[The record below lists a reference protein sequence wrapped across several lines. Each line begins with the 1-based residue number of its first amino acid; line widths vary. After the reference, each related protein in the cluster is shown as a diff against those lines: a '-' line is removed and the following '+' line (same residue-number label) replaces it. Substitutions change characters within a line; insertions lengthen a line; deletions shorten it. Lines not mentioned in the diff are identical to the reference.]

1 MMGPIKECRMCMG
14 DVESVLELSPTPV
27 ANAFSDGPDDFA
39 LMYPLNLC
47 QCVNCGHVQIGFN
60 IEGSHLFSDYKYQTP
75 EAERQ
80 RLAECAKNLAIK
92 YPKALKGKTVSGS
105 KTREVPKVL
114 EIGSNNGI
122 YLSELQKAGFW
133 AVGVD
138 PSPHAPKTGMP
149 KWFTSRTAK
158 QIAYSMGKMQL
169 ILANNVF
176 SHVDDLRNVLLGVKY
191 LLAEDGRLIFEVQY
205 LPAMIR
211 GGMFDMI
218 YHEHKDYHTLKP
230 WVMFLGKFG
239 MCIKE
244 VEYLTT
250 HGGSIRVT
258 AGFGSDGIKVS
269 DPSINWEDIAI
280 RIEAGKSRF
289 MEELN
294 GYKNVAAFGATA
306 KATTLIHHYGIADR
320 ISYMVD
326 ETPSKIGRFMPGTNI
341 QIHGFDKLQESRPEA
356 VVITAWNYAD
366 VIKPRLHGFK
376 TIVPFSNT

>member
-14 DVESVLELSPTPV
+14 DVESVLELSATPI
-27 ANAFSDGPDDFA
+27 ANAFSYGPDNFA
-39 LMYPLNLC
+39 LMYPLGLC

-60 IEGSHLFSDYKYQTP
+60 IEGSYLFTDYKYQTP
-75 EAERQ
+75 EAERS
-80 RLAECAKNLAIK
+80 RLAECARNLAVK
-92 YPKALKGKTVSGS
+92 YPHALRVKNKGGKSG
-105 KTREVPKVL
+105 EMPKVL

-122 YLSELQKAGFW
+122 YINELNKAGFFS
-133 AVGVD
+133 VGVD

-158 QIAYSMGKMQL
+158 QIANSMGKMQL

-176 SHVDDLRNVLLGVKY
+176 AHVDDLRNVLLGVKY

-205 LPAMIR
+205 LPALIR

-230 WVMFLGKFG
+230 WVTFLGKFG
-239 MCIKE
+239 MCVRE
-244 VEYLTT
+244 VEHLPT
-250 HGGSIRVT
+250 HGGSVRVT

-269 DPSINWEDIAI
+269 DPAINWENVGI
-280 RIEAGKSRF
+280 RIEAGKAKF

-294 GYKNVAAFGATA
+294 GYQHVAAFGATA
-306 KATTLIHHYGIADR
+306 KATTLLHHYGITDR

-326 ETPSKIGRFMPGTNI
+326 ETPSKIGRYMPGTEI
-341 QIHGFDKLQESRPEA
+341 PIYGFDKLQEDKPDA
-356 VVITAWNYAD
+356 VVITAWNYAE
-366 VIKPRLHGFK
+366 VIKPRLHGIK